1 VPPETDANEGTIDR
15 DRVLEIITARVAEI
29 LEVDPLGIRE
39 EDSFSEDLHLGSL
52 EIIELVDAMEEEFV
66 RLDDRFRVEDDDL
79 ENLRSVRD
87 AVDYVISR
95 L

>member
-1 VPPETDANEGTIDR
+1 VPPETDANEGKIDR
-15 DRVLEIITARVAEI
+15 ARVLEVITAQLAEI
-29 LEVDPLGIRE
+29 LEVDPAGINE
-39 EDSFSEDLHLGSL
+39 SDSFSEDLHLGSL
-52 EIIELVDAMEEEFV
+52 ELIELVEAIEEEFA
-66 RLDDRFRVEDDDL
+66 RIDDGFRVEDDDL